1 MTGDLFPLPAEE
13 VVANI
18 AAQQIGQLHKQ
29 LAEARGRMRELLKH
43 VGLEAVCRGAR
54 CGKRIVMVRHHDTG
68 RLTPYDFDGTN
79 HFITCVDAPL
89 FKTKGANNAR

>member
-1 MTGDLFPLPAEE
+1 
-13 VVANI
+13 
-18 AAQQIGQLHKQ
+18 
-29 LAEARGRMRELLKH
+29 

-68 RLTPYDFDGTN
+68 RLTPYDFDGVN

-89 FKTKGANNAR
+89 FKNKGAK